1 MAFIIPPLADQCMGE
16 SMDEDTR
23 WNTRAELAR
32 EIRGRAHITGRFT
45 LRSGM
50 NVTEYFDKYQF
61 ESDPKLLL
69 AEALAG
75 LELGGVPLATMLS
88 QITGLPAL
96 FVRKAAKSYGTRRVA
111 EGSDVAGQ
119 RIVVVEDVTTT
130 AGQIVES
137 ALHLRDEGGIV
148 NHAVV
153 VVDRAQGS
161 ELNLASHGIELRS
174 LFSADDILSA

>member
-1 MAFIIPPLADQCMGE
+1 MLN
-16 SMDEDTR
+16 
-23 WNTRAELAR
+23 WRARYAGVR
-32 EIRGRAHITGRFT
+32 SSRAGLPFAPA
-45 LRSGM
+45 GD
-50 NVTEYFDKYQF
+50 VTEYFDKYQF

-69 AEALAG
+69 AIVKEMATLVPQDAEALAG

-88 QITGLPAL
+88 QITGLPTL
-96 FVRKAAKSYGTRRVA
+96 FVRKSAKSYGTRRVA
-111 EGSDVAGQ
+111 EGGNVAGQ

-137 ALHLRDEGGIV
+137 ALQLRDEGGIV

-153 VVDRAQGS
+153 VVDREQGS

-174 LFSADDILSA
+174 LFSADDILSG

>member
-1 MAFIIPPLADQCMGE
+1 
-16 SMDEDTR
+16 MDKDTR

-32 EIRGRAHITGRFT
+32 EIRECAYISGQFT
-45 LRSGM
+45 LRSGR

-69 AEALAG
+69 AIAKEIATLVPQDAEALAG
-75 LELGGVPLATMLS
+75 LELGGVPIATMLS
-88 QITGLPAL
+88 QITGLPTL
-96 FVRKAAKSYGTRRVA
+96 FVRKVAKSYGTRRVV
-111 EGSDVAGQ
+111 EGGNVAGR

-137 ALHLRDEGGIV
+137 VLQLRDGGGVV